1 MNARYFRRL
10 VAAAL
15 MGAITITVARAAARQ
30 APAPAAPQAYPPELV
45 QTGQTLFAAQCGF
58 CHGREATG
66 GQTGPDLT
74 ESALVAADV
83 RGDKIGVLVRNGRP
97 EKGMP
102 PFSLSDQDLAG
113 IVAFIHTQKSKM
125 DAQPGRRRRVAVS
138 DLQTGN
144 AEAGKNYFEGTGGCT
159 RCHSATGD
167 LAGIGTRLAG
177 LALLQRMLAPTGPR
191 TGPASAA
198 AAAKEGP
205 ATVTVTLPSGEIVR
219 GTLAYR
225 DEFTIAL
232 TDGAGWYR
240 SWPADR
246 VKFTVVNRLEAHT
259 EQLAKYTDEDMHNV
273 FAYLQS
279 LR

>member
-1 MNARYFRRL
+1 
-10 VAAAL
+10 V
-15 MGAITITVARAAARQ
+15 Q
-30 APAPAAPQAYPPELV
+30 A
-45 QTGQTLFAAQCGF
+45 GQTLFAAQCGF
-58 CHGREATG
+58 CHGRDAAG

-102 PFSLSDQDLAG
+102 PFSLSDPDLSG

-138 DLQTGN
+138 DLQTGD
-144 AEAGKNYFEGTGGCT
+144 AESGKRYFDGPGGCT
-159 RCHSATGD
+159 RCHSATAD
-167 LAGIGTRLAG
+167 LAGIGTRVTG
-177 LALLQRMLAPTGPR
+177 LALLQRMLSPTGQSA
-191 TGPASAA
+191 GPAAAA

-205 ATVTVTLPSGEIVR
+205 AMVTVTLPSGESVR
-219 GTLAYR
+219 GPLAYR

-232 TDGAGWYR
+232 TDASGWYR
-240 SWPADR
+240 SWPASR
-246 VKFTVVNRLEAHT
+246 VKFTVVNRLDAHA